1 MLLTPPIVG
10 AGARACQVLSVPAS
24 AGSRER
30 HPFADR
36 LTGMTD
42 NFSSGAPPTP
52 VLTVP
57 TPPAIKEPG
66 TDNGPAPGAGSARSR
81 GAGRTLAVILTG
93 QFMALLDAFIVTV
106 AAPSIG
112 AGLDAS
118 GAALQLVIA
127 GYTITYAALLITGA
141 RIGELLGPRRT
152 FLAGLAVFT
161 AASLACGLAA
171 QAGQL
176 IAFRAVQGA
185 GAAVMIPQ
193 VLGIIQR
200 THTGPARTRALGA
213 YTAVM
218 AVGAAF
224 GQIAGGVLVSADLFG
239 AGWRPVF
246 LVNVPI
252 GALLLAAG
260 PRLIP
265 RDRPSGPA
273 RGLDLPGLV
282 LLAAALV
289 LVTVPLVLGQEAG
302 RPAWTWW
309 SLAAGGVLVGA
320 FAGYEARR
328 ARRGGAPLIAP
339 RVLGAPGMPLSV
351 IRIALV
357 MAVNAGY
364 MFVLTLH
371 FQDTLHYSARRTGL
385 LFVPTA
391 LAYGA
396 VGLWWRRLPAR
407 VHPLLVPG
415 GFVMLS
421 VVLVGTGLALKDG
434 GAGDGIGLLAAYAG
448 IGAGL
453 GFAHSP
459 NLAAALGT
467 VRKEYAA
474 DASGLVVT
482 VNQVGLLL
490 GTSLFGA
497 LFLNRPA
504 EAGAGAPSQALWG
517 SMLALAGA
525 AAVGGLVGMARRR
538 T

>member
-1 MLLTPPIVG
+1 
-10 AGARACQVLSVPAS
+10 
-24 AGSRER
+24 
-30 HPFADR
+30 
-36 LTGMTD
+36 MTD
-42 NFSSGAPPTP
+42 NFSSGAPPAP
-52 VLTVP
+52 VLTAP
-57 TPPAIKEPG
+57 TPPAIKDPG
-66 TDNGPAPGAGSARSR
+66 TDNGRAPGAESARSR

-112 AGLDAS
+112 ADLGAS

-161 AASLACGLAA
+161 VASLACGLAA
-171 QAGQL
+171 EAGQL

-218 AVGAAF
+218 AVGAAL

-265 RDRPSGPA
+265 RDRPSGTA

-309 SLAAGGVLVGA
+309 SLAAGGVLLGV

-351 IRIALV
+351 IRLALV

-371 FQDTLHYSARRTGL
+371 FQNTLHYSALRTGL

-421 VVLVGTGLALKDG
+421 AVLVGIGLALRGG
-434 GAGDGIGLLAAYAG
+434 GAGDGIRLLAAYAG
-448 IGAGL
+448 VGVAL

-467 VRKEYAA
+467 VSTEHAA

-497 LFLNRPA
+497 LFLHRQAEA
-504 EAGAGAPSQALWG
+504 EAGTGAGAASQALWG
-517 SMLALAGA
+517 TLLALAGS
-525 AAVGGLVGMARRR
+525 AAVGALAGMTRRR